1 MFKNLKIHILII
13 FYAYKN
19 VLLEWR
25 DMLDPKKRKMFNERL
40 EICNKC
46 DSRDKTF
53 NVCSVCK
60 CPIKPKTRG
69 DYDLDDEGKS
79 IFGCPYRYW

>member
-13 FYAYKN
+13 FFAYKN
-19 VLLEWR
+19 ILLEWR
-25 DMLDPKKRKMFNERL
+25 DMLDPKKRKVFNERL

-46 DSRDKTF
+46 EFKDETF
-53 NVCSVCK
+53 HVCSVCK

-79 IFGCPYRYW
+79 IFGCPYRFW

>member
-13 FYAYKN
+13 FFAYRN
-19 VLLEWR
+19 ILLEWR
-25 DMLDPKKRKMFNERL
+25 DMLDPKKRKIFNERL
-40 EICNKC
+40 ELCKKC
-46 DSRDKTF
+46 SYRDP
-53 NVCSVCK
+53 NLNLCSVCK

>member
-13 FYAYKN
+13 FFAYRN

-25 DMLDPKKRKMFNERL
+25 DMLDPKKRKVFNERM
-40 EICNKC
+40 EICNRC
-46 DSRDKTF
+46 DMKDEIF

-60 CPIKPKTRG
+60 CPLKPKTRG
-69 DYDLDDEGKS
+69 DYDLDEEGKS